1 VTDATGHLPFWTLEQ
16 LAEGDLSHAERS
28 LAEQHLSTC
37 GHCTAELRSARAL
50 IAALESIPQVSPSA
64 GFADAVMARV
74 VIAPQAQTQT
84 AAAAEPAREA
94 RRGWLP
100 ASLKGWVWL
109 TAMLTVVMAPLA
121 ALGVWLSAHPLVS
134 VSALWGVA
142 LGWVRE
148 VVWGAVVE
156 VAGAMGRSGLF
167 GWAADTLARMPGP
180 DTAGVP
186 LSLLL
191 ILAAI
196 PVSAFVMVRLL
207 RTPATGMTHAY

>member
-1 VTDATGHLPFWTLEQ
+1 MTDATGHLPFWTLEQ
-16 LAEGDLSHAERS
+16 LAEGDLGHAERT
-28 LAEQHLSTC
+28 LAQQHLDAC
-37 GHCTAELRSARAL
+37 AHCTAELRSARAL
-50 IAALESIPQVSPSA
+50 IAALESLPAVAPSA

-74 VIAPQAQTQT
+74 VIAPHAAA
-84 AAAAEPAREA
+84 AAAAEPARQA

-100 ASLKGWVWL
+100 ASLRGWIWL
-109 TAMLTVVMAPLA
+109 TALLAAVMAPLA

-142 LGWVRE
+142 RGWVSE
-148 VVWGAVVE
+148 VAWNAVVQGAGAV
-156 VAGAMGRSGLF
+156 ARSGLF

-180 DTAGVP
+180 QTAGVP

-191 ILAAI
+191 LLAAI

-207 RTPATGMTHAY
+207 KTPATGMTHAY

>member
-1 VTDATGHLPFWTLEQ
+1 MTDATGHLPYWTLEQ
-16 LAEGDLSHAERS
+16 LAEGDLSHAERT
-28 LAEQHLSTC
+28 LAEQHLSAC
-37 GHCTAELRSARAL
+37 AHCTAELRSARAL
-50 IAALESIPQVSPSA
+50 IAALQALPQVQPSA

-74 VIAPQAQTQT
+74 VIAPQTVAELL
-84 AAAAEPAREA
+84 AEPARET

-100 ASLKGWVWL
+100 TSLRGWVWL
-109 TAMLTVVMAPLA
+109 TAMLTVIMAPLA
-121 ALGVWLSAHPLVS
+121 GLGVWLNAHPLVS
-134 VSALWGVA
+134 VSALWGMA
-142 LGWVRE
+142 FGWVRE

-156 VAGAMGRSGLF
+156 VAGVFARSGLF

-180 DTAGVP
+180 SAAGVP

-207 RTPATGMTHAY
+207 KTPATGMTHAY

>member
-1 VTDATGHLPFWTLEQ
+1 MTDATGHLPFWTLEQ
-16 LAEGDLSHAERS
+16 LAEGDLSHAERT

-37 GHCTAELRSARAL
+37 AHCTSELRSARAL
-50 IAALESIPQVSPSA
+50 ITALSSLPQLSPSA
-64 GFADAVMARV
+64 NFADAVMARV
-74 VIAPQAQTQT
+74 VIAPQTQT

-100 ASLKGWVWL
+100 ASLSGWVWL

-121 ALGVWLSAHPLVS
+121 ALGVWLNAHPMVS

-142 LGWVRE
+142 LGWVKE

-156 VAGAMGRSGLF
+156 VAGAFGRSGMF

-180 DTAGVP
+180 DAAGVP

-207 RTPATGMTHAY
+207 KTPAAGMTHAY